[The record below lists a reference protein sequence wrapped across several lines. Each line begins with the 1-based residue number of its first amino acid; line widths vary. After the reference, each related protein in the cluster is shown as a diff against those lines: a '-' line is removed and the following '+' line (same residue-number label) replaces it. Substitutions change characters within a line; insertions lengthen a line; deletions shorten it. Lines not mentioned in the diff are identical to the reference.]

1 MSLITEH
8 STAVFTDDIHCVS
21 SKYQREFKEYV
32 PKENILFEPRE
43 LAVIPTTP
51 IRRKAKQ
58 RRRI

>member
-1 MSLITEH
+1 MSLNNEH
-8 STAVFTDDIHCVS
+8 DMEVFVNDKHCVS